1 MKKYV
6 LDKENN
12 KEVIS
17 FNGKNNIEKEFTISN
32 QVKGSWKKIDLFNG
46 MLSNGVYDLLIG
58 SDGLLYVATFNG
70 LSIYDGQSVVSYN
83 FKQGL
88 PNSYI
93 NKLFEIQ
100 KAIFGWVMNTRG
112 S

>member
-1 MKKYV
+1 
-6 LDKENN
+6 
-12 KEVIS
+12 
-17 FNGKNNIEKEFTISN
+17 
-32 QVKGSWKKIDLFNG
+32 

-93 NKLFEIQ
+93 NKLFEDSKGNI
-100 KAIFGWVMNTRG
+100 GWGMNTRD